1 MFEVFIL
8 LVVFVAGFLVGEFSV
23 LFRMHKVVMSMV
35 DSELGDSEEKEETEL
50 HKLFVED
57 VDNVLYLYNDG
68 DRAFICQAKTME
80 ELAKLSQEYKNIKY
94 AAVVHDNKVFAF
106 VNGIVKNV

>member
-1 MFEVFIL
+1 MFEIFIL
-8 LVVFVAGFLVGEFSV
+8 LVVFIVGFLVGEFSV
-23 LFRMHKVVMSMV
+23 LFRMHKVVISMI
-35 DSELGDSEEKEETEL
+35 DSESDKSDKKEETEL

-57 VDNVLYLYNDG
+57 VDDVLYLYNDG
-68 DRAFICQAKTME
+68 DRAFICQAKTMD

-106 VNGIVKNV
+106 VDGIVKNV